1 MTDIASVAPG
11 SNEELNSS
19 RFDPYSI
26 NICNDSDSDYLYPS
40 YRRLTFISMDACD
53 FCDKV
58 ETPGPYLFYISI
70 ETKNGWVTC
79 SNDSCRKKGEAA
91 LDHYMKTCAYGKAN
105 IFKGKCIK
113 VRRTSGEIEDNWKL
127 SNSFVEP
134 LIDDNGV
141 ERVCVVNASEEIE
154 KWIDIKKIFEWNRG
168 TRKST

>member
-1 MTDIASVAPG
+1 MTDIALG
-11 SNEELNSS
+11 ITEEVNSS
-19 RFDPYSI
+19 RFEPTSI
-26 NICNDSDSDYLYPS
+26 NICNDSDDLYPS

-91 LDHYMKTCAYGKAN
+91 LDHYMKTRAYGKAN

-127 SNSFVEP
+127 SSSFVEP

-154 KWIDIKKIFEWNRG
+154 KWIDIKKILEWN
-168 TRKST
+168 KSKI

>member
-11 SNEELNSS
+11 STEEFNSS
-19 RFDPYSI
+19 RFDPHSI

-91 LDHYMKTCAYGKAN
+91 LDHYMKTRAYGKAN

-113 VRRTSGEIEDNWKL
+113 VRRTSGEFEDNWKL

-154 KWIDIKKIFEWNRG
+154 KWIDIKKIFEWN
-168 TRKST
+168 KYKI